1 VRICVCGDSTVGK
14 SSLIASLVKDT
25 FISGKLQSVLLPITL
40 PPGPSVIPQ
49 SASLSSSATTPNYTT
64 VIVDTSAL
72 PQNRDSLQ
80 RELRKANVI
89 LLLYADNYSYERV
102 ALFWI
107 PHFRTLGLNVPVVLC
122 ASKADLRPAE
132 GSQLADEM
140 LAVMGE
146 FKEIDSCIRTS
157 AKEHKNI
164 TEVFFLCQ
172 KAVAHPIAP
181 LWDSKEAAL
190 KPAASAALKRIFYL
204 CDKDQDGFWS
214 DEEVQDFQTKCFDKP
229 LGEAGLTSIKKLIQR
244 VDPNAVT
251 DKGINEHGFE
261 ILNKSFAEK
270 GRHETIWVI
279 LRKFYYTDSLSLQ
292 ESFLHPKVD
301 VPPHASMELS
311 PTGYRFF
318 VDLFLLHD
326 KDNDGGLNDTE
337 LAALFAPTPG
347 IPHSWIES
355 AFPNCTVRN
364 EAGHITLQGWLAQWN
379 MTTFEEPRTT
389 LEYLAYLGFENK
401 AGTTA
406 AIRITKPRKNRRRP
420 YRVERNVFLCYV
432 LGGSGAG
439 KTSLLNALLQRPF
452 SSMHIPTIQPRS
464 AVNSVELPG
473 GKQCYLILKELGE
486 VEGAILEN
494 AARLDACDLV
504 CYTYDSADPDSFVH
518 IAELREKYPLLENVP
533 GVIVALKADQDK
545 TMQRFKTQPDEYAAA
560 LRVAA
565 PLHVSVRWNSI
576 SELFTHVS
584 SLLLV
589 V

>member
-1 VRICVCGDSTVGK
+1 
-14 SSLIASLVKDT
+14 
-25 FISGKLQSVLLPITL
+25 
-40 PPGPSVIPQ
+40 
-49 SASLSSSATTPNYTT
+49 
-64 VIVDTSAL
+64 
-72 PQNRDSLQ
+72 
-80 RELRKANVI
+80 
-89 LLLYADNYSYERV
+89 
-102 ALFWI
+102 
-107 PHFRTLGLNVPVVLC
+107 
-122 ASKADLRPAE
+122 
-132 GSQLADEM
+132 
-140 LAVMGE
+140 
-146 FKEIDSCIRTS
+146 
-157 AKEHKNI
+157 
-164 TEVFFLCQ
+164 
-172 KAVAHPIAP
+172 
-181 LWDSKEAAL
+181 
-190 KPAASAALKRIFYL
+190 
-204 CDKDQDGFWS
+204 
-214 DEEVQDFQTKCFDKP
+214 VQDFQTKCFDRP
-229 LGEAGLTSIKKLIQR
+229 LGEDDLSSVKKLILR

-251 DKGINEHGFE
+251 DNGINGHGFE

-270 GRHETIWVI
+270 GRHETIWAI
-279 LRKFYYTDSLSLQ
+279 LRKFHYTDSLSLE
-292 ESFLHPKVD
+292 ESFLHPKID
-301 VPPHASMELS
+301 VPPHASAELS
-311 PTGYRFF
+311 PIGYRFF

-337 LAALFAPTPG
+337 LAALFAPTLG
-347 IPHSWIES
+347 IPPSWIDS

-364 EAGHITLQGWLAQWN
+364 ESGHITLQGWLAQWN

-401 AGTTA
+401 GGTTA

-494 AARLDACDLV
+494 AARLEACDLM

-518 IAELREKYPLLENVP
+518 IAELREKYPLLETLP

-545 TMQRFKTQPDEYAAA
+545 TMQRYKMQPDEYAAA

-584 SLLLV
+584 FVALFS
-589 V
+589 